1 MRSMTGYGKGVCERD
16 GKTVTVEL
24 KAVNNRYLEINS
36 RLGKS
41 FAVCDEIIR
50 KEIGKVIKRG
60 SVDVYFVCE
69 NTEGS
74 DAELKADVALAAQY
88 VKAAKQLRDEFLL
101 DGDLGAAALMRMPDV
116 LTLQPNKDDPEI
128 IKEMTREAVCAAVQ
142 QLNVMREVEGATV
155 KADLTKL
162 VSFIV
167 AALEKVVKRAPIVV
181 EDYRTKLRQRM
192 TDILKDVPVDETRLL
207 NEVAFFADK
216 ADINEEISRLSS
228 HIEQFLSCLE
238 SDEPQGRK
246 LDFLSQEM
254 NREINTMGSKSNDM
268 ELTRLVVEMKNELEK
283 IREQIRNAE

>member
-162 VSFIV
+162 VSSIV
-167 AALEKVVKRAPIVV
+167 AALEKVVKRAPVVV
-181 EDYRTKLRQRM
+181 EDYRSKLRQRM

-254 NREINTMGSKSNDM
+254 NREINTMGSKSHHS
-268 ELTRLVVEMKNELEK
+268 KS
-283 IREQIRNAE
+283 